1 MDVFKLINYVP
12 DHEAL
17 NSISS
22 IIPERG
28 KAQKSKFVRIS
39 KEKGEITNKY
49 TIRIGYVHT
58 TLMIKIGLVL

>member
-28 KAQKSKFVRIS
+28 KA
-39 KEKGEITNKY
+39 
-49 TIRIGYVHT
+49 
-58 TLMIKIGLVL
+58 